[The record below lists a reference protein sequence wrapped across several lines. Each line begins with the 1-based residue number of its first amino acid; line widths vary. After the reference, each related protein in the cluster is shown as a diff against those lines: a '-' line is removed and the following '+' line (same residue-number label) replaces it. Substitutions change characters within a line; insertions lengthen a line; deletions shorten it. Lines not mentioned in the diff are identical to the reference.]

1 MLKTKTKK
9 ELNEIKDMVLYD
21 DLCALS
27 DLLNIGFVSSHKGF
41 TNMNMM
47 DYINVMSDQAK
58 QKLIVITL

>member
-1 MLKTKTKK
+1 
-9 ELNEIKDMVLYD
+9 MVLYD